1 MAKII
6 SDPIESYRG
15 RIGKISYYIRES
27 ENMARKSSSNAKV
40 SDAPAAVAQRKK
52 FKRLTELTQGLAPV
66 IQLGFPQR
74 KRGLSPANAFM
85 SLNKGICTEE
95 EDNTVTVDYEQL
107 LCAQGSL
114 MEPEITATYSASTS
128 RITFE
133 NTSMEDFGYCNA
145 DDKTYA
151 MVLNTRYAGCRVIPL
166 RERGENS
173 STSVTFPVTW
183 EKGDLKVYIFATSA
197 NGKQAS
203 PSVCITLAEEA

>member
-1 MAKII
+1 
-6 SDPIESYRG
+6 
-15 RIGKISYYIRES
+15 
-27 ENMARKSSSNAKV
+27 
-40 SDAPAAVAQRKK
+40 
-52 FKRLTELTQGLAPV
+52 
-66 IQLGFPQR
+66 
-74 KRGLSPANAFM
+74 M
-85 SLNKGICTEE
+85 SLNKGICTVE

-151 MVLNTRYAGCRVIPL
+151 MVLNTRYAGCRVVPL

-173 STSVTFPVTW
+173 STSVTFPATW